1 MNKQKIVTDDF
12 YLITTEYTF
21 FPNGRYRPGASCT
34 SSLNIFK
41 RVEILQN
48 MFFDPNGVKVC
59 RNQDVKQKNK
69 ILQIF
74 GSSVKLLNQ

>member
-1 MNKQKIVTDDF
+1 MNKQKIVTYDF

-21 FPNGRYRPGASCT
+21 FPSGGYRPGASCT

-48 MFFDPNGVKVC
+48 MFFDPNGVKIR
-59 RNQDVKQKNK
+59 RNQDVKQKTK
-69 ILQIF
+69 FCKYLEAQ
-74 GSSVKLLNQ
+74 